1 MIARCPAMS
10 LEGLRGAV
18 VHVETHVADGLPA
31 FVLIGLPDTALDEAK
46 DRARAALQSSGC
58 RLPAKRVTTNM
69 SPASLRKHGSGFDV
83 AIAVSILVA
92 AGLIDHRAPAR
103 ALHVGEL
110 GLDGSI
116 RPVPGILPITL
127 AAKHAGFERIV
138 VPAAASAE
146 AEAVEG
152 IDVIAVHSLRELAL
166 RYGAD
171 ADDLAPAEVDGPTSE
186 HPMRHPAQ
194 PAPIR
199 TPEPDLADVIG
210 NEDAVHALQA
220 AAVGGHHVLMVGP
233 PGAGKTMLAER
244 LPGILPDLEMDA
256 AIETAAIRSLRG
268 SGVDGS
274 ISRRPPFEAPHHS
287 SSAVALLGGGSGSI
301 RPGAISLAHRGV
313 LFLDEA
319 PEFPRTVLDALRQP
333 LESGAVTIHRAYAVA
348 EFPARCQL
356 VLAANPCPCGADEQ
370 QCSCAPHARRR
381 YFARLSGPLR
391 DRIDVQLRVAPPSP
405 AQRALQAQGVGRAP
419 TTAEARERVVAAR
432 ARSAARLAGTP
443 WRLNAEVDGSWL
455 RRDLSQ
461 RPLEVRRDLD
471 RAFERGLLSMR
482 GITRALRVAWSLAD
496 LEGADAIT
504 AHHLRQALA
513 YRQVT
518 LA

>member
-18 VHVETHVADGLPA
+18 VEVETHVASGLPA

-46 DRARAALQSSGC
+46 DRVRAALQSSGC
-58 RLPAKRVTTNM
+58 RVPAKRVTTNM

-92 AGLIDHRAPAR
+92 AGTIHHAAPAR
-103 ALHVGEL
+103 TMHVGEL

-116 RPVPGILPITL
+116 RAVPGVLPIAL
-127 AAKHAGFERIV
+127 AATRAGFERIV
-138 VPAAASAE
+138 VPAASAAE

-152 IDVIAVHSLRELAL
+152 IEVIAVRNLRELAL
-166 RYGAD
+166 RYGANVE
-171 ADDLAPAEVDGPTSE
+171 DLAEEAVEAAPPLRVPEQVRVQAAES
-186 HPMRHPAQ
+186 R
-194 PAPIR
+194 
-199 TPEPDLADVIG
+199 PEPDLSDVIG
-210 NEDAVHALQA
+210 NEDAVQALQI
-220 AAVGGHHVLMVGP
+220 AAVGGHHLLMVGP

-244 LPGILPDLEMDA
+244 LPGILPDLDLDA

-268 SGVDGS
+268 VSACRAVS
-274 ISRRPPFEAPHHS
+274 TRPPFEAPHHS
-287 SSAVALLGGGSGSI
+287 SSAVALLGGGSGNI

-319 PEFPRTVLDALRQP
+319 PEFPRAVLDALRQP
-333 LESGAVTIHRAYAVA
+333 LESGSVTIHRAYGVA

-370 QCSCAPHARRR
+370 QCSCPPNARRR
-381 YFARLSGPLR
+381 YVSRISGPLR
-391 DRIDVQLRVAPPSP
+391 DRIDLQLRVAPPSA
-405 AQRALQAQGVGRAP
+405 AQRALQAKGVGRAP
-419 TTAEARERVVAAR
+419 TSAEVRARVQDSR

-443 WRLNAEVDGSWL
+443 WRLNAEVDGTWL
-455 RRDLSQ
+455 RRDLAS

-471 RAFERGLLSMR
+471 RAFERGLLTMR

-504 AHHLRQALA
+504 ANHIRQALA
-513 YRQVT
+513 YRQVN
-518 LA
+518 L